1 MALLHVR
8 FLLPL
13 ERLKVGEA
21 AGVFFIVVGNGK
33 NGLIKLIV
41 AKLLKRHGG
50 CDRWKDGDV
59 CRET

>member
-1 MALLHVR
+1 MHVC
-8 FLLPL
+8 FLLQL
-13 ERLKVGEA
+13 EGLKVGEA

-41 AKLLKRHGG
+41 AKLLKGHGG
-50 CDRWKDGDV
+50 CDRRKDGDV